1 MNKSLVTYQTVGKI
15 KDAHGLKG
23 EVYVLVFSKDTS
35 WQDQLSVIK
44 LESPDAQKN
53 LELKV
58 ERSKP
63 HKDGLIV
70 KLESINDRNQ
80 SEAIKG
86 WTFGIP
92 EENLVS
98 AEGETI
104 YLKEV
109 LNFQVFLSDKAV
121 GTVKGFSSN
130 GMQDLLVIQSRSNSD
145 SKSDSHDYE
154 VPFVTDFILKIDF
167 EAQKLFMAFPEGLM
181 NLDKIE

>member
-1 MNKSLVTYQTVGKI
+1 MNNSSNKYLKVGKI

-23 EVYVLVFSKDTS
+23 EVYILVFSKDTS
-35 WQDQLSVIK
+35 WQEQLSVIR
-44 LESPDAQKN
+44 LESPDGQKIE
-53 LELKV
+53 ELKV

-63 HKDGLIV
+63 HKDGLII

-86 WTFGIP
+86 WTFAIP

-109 LNFQVFLSDKAV
+109 LNFQVLLNDRPV

-130 GMQDLLVIQSRSNSD
+130 GMQDLLVIESD
-145 SKSDSHDYE
+145 THDYE